1 MNEKI
6 KLFLDEDVHS
16 ELSVI
21 LRKMGFD
28 IVSTVEINRRG
39 KTDFEQIKFAIS
51 EKRVILTFNVKDFVL
66 LYNKLYS
73 EKVNHFGI
81 IVSSQINLKETL
93 RRWLKLLNHKSSKE
107 MKNAIEF
114 LNNWK

>member
-39 KTDFEQIKFAIS
+39 KTDFEQSPMDWI
-51 EKRVILTFNVKDFVL
+51 
-66 LYNKLYS
+66 
-73 EKVNHFGI
+73 
-81 IVSSQINLKETL
+81 
-93 RRWLKLLNHKSSKE
+93 RRR
-107 MKNAIEF
+107 
-114 LNNWK
+114 